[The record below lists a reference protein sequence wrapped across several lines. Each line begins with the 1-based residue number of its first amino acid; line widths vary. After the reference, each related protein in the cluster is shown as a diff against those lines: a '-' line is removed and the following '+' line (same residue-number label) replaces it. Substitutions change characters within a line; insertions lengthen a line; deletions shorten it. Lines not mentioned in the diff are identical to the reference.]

1 MNILLTGGAGYIG
14 SHTARAVALAGDTPV
29 VFDNL
34 SAGHRH
40 NVKWGPLVEGEL
52 ADAELVKKTLT
63 RHSIEGVIHFAA
75 HAYVG
80 ESVENPR
87 KYFTNNSVTALTL
100 LHAMLD
106 VGVKTIVFSSTC
118 ATYGEPTQVPITE
131 DHPQSPVNPYGESK
145 RFVERVL
152 DWYGRAYGLQ
162 WVALRYFNAAGAEP
176 EAGLCEE
183 HDPETHLIPLV
194 IQAALGIRPSIDI
207 YGTDYPTPDG
217 TAIRDYIHVSDLAS
231 AHLLALGHLGSGSE
245 SGAFNL
251 GTGVG
256 SSVREVIEEVRRCS
270 GRGFQVREAPR
281 RPGDPPVLVADAARA
296 HRVLGWTPRHSD
308 LPEIVKTA
316 WDSLNQRRPS
326 DPR

>member
-14 SHTARAVALAGDTPV
+14 SHTARVVALAGHHPV

-34 SAGHRH
+34 STGHRH

-52 ADAELVKKTLT
+52 SDRELVKNTLT
-63 RHSIEGVIHFAA
+63 GNSIDAVIHFAA
-75 HAYVG
+75 STFVG

-87 KYFTNNSVTALTL
+87 KYFGNNAVGTLALL
-100 LHAMLD
+100 DAMLD
-106 VGVKTIVFSSTC
+106 AGVRTIVFSSTC
-118 ATYGEPTQVPITE
+118 ATYGTPTRVPITE

-145 RFVERVL
+145 LFVERVL
-152 DWYGRAYGLQ
+152 HWYGNAYGLK
-162 WVALRYFNAAGAEP
+162 WTALRYFNAAGAEAA
-176 EAGLCEE
+176 AGLCEE

-194 IQAALGIRPSIDI
+194 IQAALGTRPAIDV
-207 YGTDYPTPDG
+207 YGSDYPTPDG
-217 TAIRDYIHVSDLAS
+217 TAIRDYIHVSDLAR
-231 AHLLALGHLGSGSE
+231 AHVLALEHLKAGAE

-281 RPGDPPVLVADAARA
+281 RPGDPPVLVADATRA
-296 HRVLGWTPRHSD
+296 QQVLAWKPQMSA
-308 LPEIVKTA
+308 LSVIVKTA
-316 WDSLNQRRPS
+316 WDSLARQVVPKA
-326 DPR
+326 